1 MTSPLGIRALN
12 AHRRDETSSFH
23 TTGVQDAKPIQQ
35 GNPMKSI
42 LIAIV
47 LSAVSGF
54 AATPDTSLVLKPSAA
69 QVKAAKALDNP
80 ECPVSHEPNGSMGGG
95 RTVIYQGKAVKLC
108 CGSCV
113 KKFAKDP
120 AKYTAAAE
128 KTTKPA
134 AATEHEG
141 HDHH

>member
-1 MTSPLGIRALN
+1 
-12 AHRRDETSSFH
+12 
-23 TTGVQDAKPIQQ
+23 
-35 GNPMKSI
+35 MKSL

-47 LSAVSGF
+47 LSAVASF
-54 AATPDTSLVLKPSAA
+54 AASPDTSLVLKPSAA
-69 QVKAAKALDNP
+69 QIKAAKALDNP

-120 AKYTAAAE
+120 AKFTAAAE
-128 KTTKPA
+128 KAGKTEPA
-134 AATEHEG
+134 KADAGHEG

>member
-1 MTSPLGIRALN
+1 
-12 AHRRDETSSFH
+12 
-23 TTGVQDAKPIQQ
+23 
-35 GNPMKSI
+35 MKSI

-47 LSAVSGF
+47 LSATAGF
-54 AATPDTSLVLKPSAA
+54 AAKADTSLVLKPSAA
-69 QVKAAKALDNP
+69 QIKAAKVLDNP
-80 ECPVSHEPNGSMGGG
+80 ECPVSQEPNGSMGPG

-120 AKYTAAAE
+120 AKFTAAAE
-128 KTTKPA
+128 KPAKPGAAKPA
-134 AATEHEG
+134 TGHEG